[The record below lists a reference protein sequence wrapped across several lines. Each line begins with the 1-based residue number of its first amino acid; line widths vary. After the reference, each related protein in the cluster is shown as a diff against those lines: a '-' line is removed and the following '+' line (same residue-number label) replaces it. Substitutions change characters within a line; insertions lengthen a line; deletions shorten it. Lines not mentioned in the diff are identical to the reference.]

1 MLPNPA
7 KKYQI
12 LLIIFIFSFLFASCS
27 KKLNNTTEDSL
38 KNNNTQVINKEIN
51 IAEENNKYG
60 YVNDNMEPSINKES
74 GSNNRTFTGS
84 NLKYNTKG
92 IPVLMYHSIDYEK
105 GNELRVPKEKFRQ
118 QMSLLKEKG
127 YTTLTLN
134 ELYGFFINGNPIP
147 EKSVVITFDDGYV
160 DNYYNAYPILK
171 EFHFNAVVFVIT
183 NNIDKVKNYLTSD
196 QIIELD
202 NNGVEIESHTVNHE
216 KLSTLGYDKQ
226 FETLKNSKEFL
237 ENLLNKSID
246 YIAYPYGDWNKNT
259 LLAVRNANYKMAFS
273 TSGTWS
279 DKSDGIYT
287 LDRVYVS
294 ADFDINE
301 FEIRLT
307 NRNYK

>member
-51 IAEENNKYG
+51 IAEENNKYS
-60 YVNDNMEPSINKES
+60 YVNDNMEPSINKEG

-301 FEIRLT
+301 FERRLT